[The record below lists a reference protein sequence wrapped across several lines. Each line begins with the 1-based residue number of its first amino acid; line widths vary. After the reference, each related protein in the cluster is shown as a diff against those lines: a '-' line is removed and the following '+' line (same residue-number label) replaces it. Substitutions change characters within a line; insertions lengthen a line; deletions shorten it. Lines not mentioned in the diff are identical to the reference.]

1 MERNDMATTASLES
15 EQNTSSRWLKA
26 AQLGWLVFFIL
37 ALLILLASVLVIIL
51 VYIEPDLVD
60 SSTLYNSSGVEF
72 LVSGIILVVTTVI
85 AFGLAVLLY
94 WRKRD
99 DWMALFLAYFFILYG
114 VVTPGPFEAITLLFQ
129 AGHIGLA
136 AQTLNVAPV
145 MMLLYIFPTGTFVP
159 RWSRWLVVAAVIITL
174 PMAMTEADLV
184 GNTNNEVVSFLL
196 GVAPVFMLLVGF
208 YGQFNRYRH
217 IASARER
224 LQVKWVVYG
233 FVLWMLI
240 NAISVLPYNYVLSLP
255 PGEPVPIWIQ
265 PFLYLYSIGLMVV
278 PISFTVAVLRY
289 RLWDIDFIIRRT
301 LIYGILTGLLV
312 GTYFGSVILIQ
323 TLFTA
328 ISGQQSPVAI
338 VISTL
343 IIAAL
348 FQPLRRRIQSW
359 IDRRFFR
366 AKYNAA
372 NTLASFATT
381 ARDEVDLEKLSL
393 SLMQAVNET
402 MQPEQA
408 WLWLKSYERLADD
421 R

>member
-1 MERNDMATTASLES
+1 MKKIDMTTAATNIKE
-15 EQNTSSRWLKA
+15 EQNRGSRWLKA

-136 AQTLNVAPV
+136 AQTLNAAPV

-301 LIYGILTGLLV
+301 LIYGILTGILV

-366 AKYNAA
+366 RKYDASQALAK
-372 NTLASFATT
+372 FGRT
-381 ARDEVDLEKLSL
+381 ARDEVDLEQLTA
-393 SLMQAVNET
+393 AVLQVVRDT
-402 MQPEQA
+402 LQPESVL
-408 WLWLKSYERLADD
+408 LWLPQHIDEKK
-421 R
+421 